1 MRRLEGKTAI
11 VTGASKGIGE
21 AIARRLHS
29 EGASLV
35 LVSRNS
41 DEGEAVASEFGDAAV
56 HVAGSVAD
64 PATADRAVSA
74 AAGLGGVE
82 VLVNNAGIDLV
93 QKVHEIEEEDARR
106 VLETNFFGTLWMLR
120 RVGAELLA
128 NGRQGSIINVTSRL
142 ASIGVP
148 GMALYGASKGAV
160 LALTRGAAVE
170 LAASGIR
177 VNAVAPG
184 MTATPMFDEYVEAQP
199 DPMDA
204 RDQVAS
210 AIPQRRLA
218 TPDDVAAAVA
228 YLAADESAHVT
239 GASIPLDGGY
249 TAA

>member
-1 MRRLEGKTAI
+1 VRRLEGKTAV

-35 LVSRNS
+35 LVSRG
-41 DEGEAVASEFGDAAV
+41 DKGEALASALGATAV
-56 HVAGSVAD
+56 HIAGSVAD
-64 PATADRAVSA
+64 QATADRAVSA
-74 AAGLGGVE
+74 AAGLGGVD

-93 QKVHEIEEEDARR
+93 QKLVETQEADARR
-106 VLETNFFGTLWMLR
+106 IMETNFFGTLWMLR
-120 RVGAELLA
+120 RVSQELQA
-128 NGRQGSIINVTSRL
+128 SGRPGSIINITSRL

-148 GMALYGASKGAV
+148 EMGVYGASKGAV
-160 LALTRGAAVE
+160 LALTRHAAVE
-170 LAASGIR
+170 LAPSGIR

-184 MTATPMFDEYVEAQP
+184 MTATPMFVEYVEAQP
-199 DPMDA
+199 DPETA
-204 RDQVAS
+204 RDLVAE

-218 TPDDVAAAVA
+218 EPDDIAAAVA
-228 YLAADESAHVT
+228 YLAADESGHVT